1 MYKIIYFITQEEED
15 EKIISDIFD
24 NIREKYSSEI
34 SIFSIEKI
42 FDDDLNTKESLFLLY
57 LSDDE
62 IKKFFQNHLNRNMNI
77 AILPNENCPNSMRN
91 YGISKDMTEAIEDAY
106 DTKLLS
112 RIDLLK
118 CNEYIVFNRIVI
130 GDMHGMNRLDYNQNS
145 KLDKIKIFF
154 TNLKNITFQSY
165 TLSTSPDQSIQTAAS
180 GITILEHST
189 IMNKDSAIK
198 DELSIHDGKLNAY
211 ILSPTSLLSYIW
223 YLLSIFFYQR
233 ISLIELP
240 KSLGFIKSSKLTVSS
255 KEMIDFR
262 IDHKDLYQSSNIELE
277 VLKDCINIH
286 LGRVLL
292 EHVKNNDN
300 SIEDK
305 DVINLHT
312 LPKAELSSILIGGK
326 LPLFKKATDDDF
338 KDLLLNLRDSAKFSY
353 TYLTLMI
360 LSTLLSTTGLFAN
373 SAPVIIGAMILAPLM
388 APIISL
394 SMGVVRADK
403 FLMIQSTRTLI
414 IGIFMALLFSC
425 IYTLFIPLE
434 QITSEMQG
442 RLNPNLL
449 DLMVAVFSGIAGAY
463 ATSKEEVSK
472 SLAGVAIAVAL
483 VPPLSVTG
491 IGLGLGNIDVI
502 YGSFLLFVTNLVG
515 ITLSAALTF
524 IVLGFAPIKRA
535 KKGIFYTSILM
546 VLISIPLYLSFMQV
560 VEKYNYFNRLNSIK
574 SIILNDNKVELKIE
588 TLQNKKDKILINIEV
603 VSSKHLNFDDYN
615 KIKMKLQETVDK
627 KIVLKIIPVLEID

>member
-1 MYKIIYFITQEEED
+1 MYSKVYFITQEED
-15 EKIISDIFD
+15 EKVISNIFD
-24 NIREKYSSEI
+24 NIKEKYNSEI
-34 SIFSIEKI
+34 SIFSTEEI
-42 FDDDLNTKESLFLLY
+42 FDTASNTKESLFLLY
-57 LSDDE
+57 LDDSE
-62 IKKFFQNHLNRNMNI
+62 IKKFFQNHLNKNMNM
-77 AILPNENCPNSMRN
+77 AILPNENCLNAIRN
-91 YGISKDMTEAIEDAY
+91 YGISKDIKESIEDAFNSE
-106 DTKLLS
+106 LLS
-112 RIDLLK
+112 KIDLLK
-118 CNEYIVFNRIVI
+118 CNDIIAFNRIVI
-130 GDMHGMNRLDYNQNS
+130 GDMHGMNRLNYNQNS
-145 KLDKIKIFF
+145 RLDKIKIFF
-154 TNLKNITFQSY
+154 TNLKNIKFQSY
-165 TLSTSPDQSIQTAAS
+165 TLSTSAEHSIQTAAS

-189 IMNKDSAIK
+189 IMNKDSAIR
-198 DELSIHDGKLNAY
+198 DDLSIHDGKLNAY
-211 ILSPTSLLSYIW
+211 ILAPTSLLSYIW

-240 KSLGFIKSSKLTVSS
+240 KSLGFIKSSKLTITS
-255 KEMIDFR
+255 EGILDFK
-262 IDHKDLYQSSNIELE
+262 IDHKDLYQSNTIELE
-277 VLKDCINIH
+277 VLQDCIDIH
-286 LGRVLL
+286 LGRQLL
-292 EHVKNNDN
+292 EIVKNDNDH
-300 SIEDK
+300 IEEK
-305 DVINLHT
+305 DEIRLHT

-360 LSTLLSTTGLFAN
+360 LSTLLATTGLFAN

-394 SMGVVRADK
+394 SMGVVRADR
-403 FLMIQSTRTLI
+403 FLMIHSARTLV

-463 ATSKEEVSK
+463 ANSKEEVAK

-535 KKGIFYTSILM
+535 KKGIFFTSILM
-546 VLISIPLYLSFMQV
+546 VIIAIPLYISFMNV
-560 VEKYNYFNRLNSIK
+560 VDRYDYFNKLNSFK
-574 SIILNDNKVELKIE
+574 SIALNGHDIELNIKKVQNNKNEILVNIDVISSQPL
-588 TLQNKKDKILINIEV
+588 IL
-603 VSSKHLNFDDYN
+603 DDYN
-615 KIKMKLQETVDK
+615 IIKEKLQKEVDK
-627 KIVLKIIPVLEID
+627 KLVLEIVPVIIVK

>member
-1 MYKIIYFITQEEED
+1 MYSKVYFITQEED
-15 EKIISDIFD
+15 EKVISDIFD
-24 NIREKYSSEI
+24 NIKEKYSSEI
-34 SIFSIEKI
+34 STFLTEKT
-42 FDDDLNTKESLFLLY
+42 FEEETNTKESLFLLY
-57 LSDDE
+57 LSDED
-62 IKKFFQNHLNRNMNI
+62 IKKFFQNHLNKNINI
-77 AILPNENCPNSMRN
+77 AILPNENCPNAMRN
-91 YGISKDMTEAIEDAY
+91 YGISKDIKEAIEDAFNSE
-106 DTKLLS
+106 LLS
-112 RIDLLK
+112 KIDLLK
-118 CNEYIVFNRIVI
+118 CNEFIAFNRIVI

-145 KLDKIKIFF
+145 RLDKIKIFF
-154 TNLKNITFQSY
+154 TNLTNIRFQSY
-165 TLSTSPDQSIQTAAS
+165 TLSTSEEHRIQTAAS

-189 IMNKDSAIK
+189 IMNKDSAIR
-198 DELSIHDGKLNAY
+198 DDLSIHDGKLNAY
-211 ILSPTSLLSYIW
+211 ILAPTSLLSYVW
-223 YLLSIFFYQR
+223 YLLSIFFYQK
-233 ISLIELP
+233 ISLLELP
-240 KSLGFIKSSKLTVSS
+240 KSLGFIKSSKLNVTS
-255 KEMIDFR
+255 EGMLDFK

-277 VLKDCINIH
+277 VLKDCLHIH
-286 LGRVLL
+286 LGRILL
-292 EHVKNNDN
+292 ELVKNDDN
-300 SIEDK
+300 STEEK
-305 DVINLHT
+305 DEIRLHT

-360 LSTLLSTTGLFAN
+360 LSTLLATTGLFAN

-394 SMGVVRADK
+394 SMGVVRADR
-403 FLMIQSTRTLI
+403 FLMIHSARTLV

-463 ATSKEEVSK
+463 ANSKEEVAK

-535 KKGIFYTSILM
+535 KKGIFFTSILM
-546 VLISIPLYLSFMQV
+546 VIIAIPLYISFMNV
-560 VEKYNYFNRLNSIK
+560 VDRYDYFNKLNSFK
-574 SIILNDNKVELKIE
+574 SIALNGHDIELNIKKVQNNKNEILVNIDVISSQPL
-588 TLQNKKDKILINIEV
+588 IL
-603 VSSKHLNFDDYN
+603 DDYN
-615 KIKMKLQETVDK
+615 IIKEKLQKEVDK
-627 KIVLKIIPVLEID
+627 KLVLEIVPVIIVK

>member
-1 MYKIIYFITQEEED
+1 MYSKVYFITQEED
-15 EKIISDIFD
+15 EKVISDIFD
-24 NIREKYSSEI
+24 NIKEKYNSEI
-34 SIFSIEKI
+34 SIFSTEKI
-42 FDDDLNTKESLFLLY
+42 FDDVLNTKESLFLLY
-57 LSDDE
+57 LDDSQ
-62 IKKFFQNHLNRNMNI
+62 IKKFFQNHLNKNMNM
-77 AILPNENCPNSMRN
+77 AILPNENCLNAIRN
-91 YGISKDMTEAIEDAY
+91 YGISKDIKESIEDAFNSE
-106 DTKLLS
+106 LLS
-112 RIDLLK
+112 KIDLLK
-118 CNEYIVFNRIVI
+118 CNDIIAFNRIVI
-130 GDMHGMNRLDYNQNS
+130 GDMHGMNRLNYNQNS
-145 KLDKIKIFF
+145 RFDKIKIFF
-154 TNLKNITFQSY
+154 TNLKNIRFQSY
-165 TLSTSPDQSIQTAAS
+165 TLSTSEEHSIKTAAS

-189 IMNKDSAIK
+189 IMNKDSAIR
-198 DELSIHDGKLNAY
+198 DDLSIHDGKLNAY
-211 ILSPTSLLSYIW
+211 ILAPTSLLSYIL
-223 YLLSIFFYQR
+223 YLLSIFFYQK

-240 KSLGFIKSSKLTVSS
+240 KSLGFIKSSKLTITS
-255 KEMIDFR
+255 EGILDFK
-262 IDHKDLYQSSNIELE
+262 IDHKDLYQSNIIELE
-277 VLKDCINIH
+277 VLQDCINIH
-286 LGRVLL
+286 LGRQLL
-292 EHVKNNDN
+292 EIVKNDN
-300 SIEDK
+300 NHIEEK
-305 DVINLHT
+305 DEIRLHT

-360 LSTLLSTTGLFAN
+360 LSTLLATTGLFAN

-425 IYTLFIPLE
+425 IYTIFIPLE
-434 QITSEMQG
+434 QITLEMQG

-463 ATSKEEVSK
+463 ANSKEEVAK

-524 IVLGFAPIKRA
+524 IVLGFAPIQRA
-535 KKGIFYTSILM
+535 KKGILYTSILM
-546 VLISIPLYLSFMQV
+546 VIIAIPLFLSFMDV
-560 VEKYNYFNRLNSIK
+560 VHRYDYFNKLNSFKSLALNGHDVELNIKKVQNNKNEILVNIDVISSQPLILDDYNSIK
-574 SIILNDNKVELKIE
+574 E
-588 TLQNKKDKILINIEV
+588 
-603 VSSKHLNFDDYN
+603 
-615 KIKMKLQETVDK
+615 KLQKAVDK
-627 KIVLKIIPVLEID
+627 KLVLEIVPVIIVK

>member
-1 MYKIIYFITQEEED
+1 MYSKVYFITQEED
-15 EKIISDIFD
+15 EKVISDIFD
-24 NIREKYSSEI
+24 NIKEKYSSEI
-34 SIFSIEKI
+34 STFLTEKT
-42 FDDDLNTKESLFLLY
+42 FDEETNTKESLFLLY
-57 LSDDE
+57 LSDED
-62 IKKFFQNHLNRNMNI
+62 IKKFFQNHLNKNINI
-77 AILPNENCPNSMRN
+77 AILPNENCPNAMRN
-91 YGISKDMTEAIEDAY
+91 YGISKDIKEAIEDAFNSE
-106 DTKLLS
+106 LLS
-112 RIDLLK
+112 KIDLLK
-118 CNEYIVFNRIVI
+118 CNEFIAFNRIVI

-145 KLDKIKIFF
+145 RLDKIKIFF
-154 TNLKNITFQSY
+154 TNLTNIRFQSY
-165 TLSTSPDQSIQTAAS
+165 TLSTSEEHRIQTAAS

-189 IMNKDSAIK
+189 IMNKDSAIR
-198 DELSIHDGKLNAY
+198 DDLSIHDGKLNAY
-211 ILSPTSLLSYIW
+211 ILAPTSLLSYVW
-223 YLLSIFFYQR
+223 YLLSIFFYQK
-233 ISLIELP
+233 ISLLELP
-240 KSLGFIKSSKLTVSS
+240 KSLGFIKSSKLNVTS
-255 KEMIDFR
+255 EGMLDFK

-277 VLKDCINIH
+277 VLKDCLHIH
-286 LGRVLL
+286 LGRILL
-292 EHVKNNDN
+292 ELVKNDDN
-300 SIEDK
+300 STEEK
-305 DVINLHT
+305 DEIRLHT

-353 TYLTLMI
+353 TYLTIMI
-360 LSTLLSTTGLFAN
+360 LSTLLATTGLFAN

-394 SMGVVRADK
+394 SMGVVRADR
-403 FLMIQSTRTLI
+403 FLMIHSARTLV

-463 ATSKEEVSK
+463 ANSKEEVAK

-535 KKGIFYTSILM
+535 KKGIFFTSILM
-546 VLISIPLYLSFMQV
+546 VIIAIPLYISFMNV
-560 VEKYNYFNRLNSIK
+560 VDRYDYFNKLNSFK
-574 SIILNDNKVELKIE
+574 SIALNGHEIELNIKKVQNNKNEILVNIDVISSQPL
-588 TLQNKKDKILINIEV
+588 IL
-603 VSSKHLNFDDYN
+603 DDYN
-615 KIKMKLQETVDK
+615 IIKEKLQKEVDK
-627 KIVLKIIPVLEID
+627 KLVLEIVPVIIVK